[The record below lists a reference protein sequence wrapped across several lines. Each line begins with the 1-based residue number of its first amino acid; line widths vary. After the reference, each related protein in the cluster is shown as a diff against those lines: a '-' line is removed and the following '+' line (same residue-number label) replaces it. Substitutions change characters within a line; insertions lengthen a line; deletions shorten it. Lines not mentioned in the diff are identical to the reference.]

1 MTIEKR
7 CGIINIENER
17 KVVKTMKNFSFEKNK
32 NIYIIRY
39 KEWELY
45 VDIEKEIII
54 NNKTGEIIDY
64 ETMRT
69 TIFEDLIEACD
80 KKQFLSFI
88 SPITKTMMKEIQT
101 SMEINILQII
111 GSQKEK
117 KFFFSKM
124 RKKDKLY
131 FLAISNP
138 NLNISLDYSG
148 DIPEGFVD
156 FCLKN
161 DITVNINSYNS
172 FQLSKKNKDYPED
185 VRLLVAQFD
194 RMIDD
199 SELPKEYIIKILRCY
214 KNSLLK
220 YGEYAIDGCYK
231 LSNTFNSVAKYPE
244 LIKLIDNQSS
254 FALVAKAVSKNYKL
268 LKDKEQQEQIEK
280 SQKRIKEL
288 EALTYKDYCF
298 IVPTTLKELIDE
310 GEQQHNCVGFY
321 YNDFMSVGNVF
332 IYFIRKKNEPEK
344 SYITCRFD
352 MYTKET
358 VEARYKFNDEV
369 SKEEDKK
376 AILKSSEFIKK
387 IIETEEVKNDKR
399 VTAKMI
405 AADDLP
411 VDEILATWTF

>member
-1 MTIEKR
+1 
-7 CGIINIENER
+7 
-17 KVVKTMKNFSFEKNK
+17 MKNFSFEKNK

-39 KEWELY
+39 KEWELCM
-45 VDIEKEIII
+45 DIEKEIIV
-54 NNKTGEIIDY
+54 NGKTGEIIDY
-64 ETMRT
+64 NAMRT
-69 TIFEDLIEACD
+69 IVFEDLAEACD

-88 SPITKTMMKEIQT
+88 SPITKTMMEEIQT

-117 KFFFSKM
+117 NFFFSKM

-131 FLAISNP
+131 SLAISNP

-185 VRLLVAQFD
+185 VRLLAAQFD
-194 RMIDD
+194 KMIDN

-220 YGEYAIDGCYK
+220 YGEYAFDGCHK
-231 LSNTFNSVAKYPE
+231 LSHTFNGVAEYPE

-254 FALVAKAVSKNYKL
+254 FALVAKAVSKNYRL
-268 LKDKEQQEQIEK
+268 LKDKEQQERIEK

-288 EALTYKDYCF
+288 ETLTYKDYCF

-321 YNDFMSVGNVF
+321 YNNFMSEGNVF

-358 VEARYKFNDEV
+358 VEARYKFNGEV
-369 SKEEDKK
+369 FKEEDKK

-411 VDEILATWTF
+411 VNEILATWTF

>member
-1 MTIEKR
+1 
-7 CGIINIENER
+7 
-17 KVVKTMKNFSFEKNK
+17 MKNFSFEKNK

-88 SPITKTMMKEIQT
+88 SSITKTMMKEIQT

-131 FLAISNP
+131 SLAISNP

-172 FQLSKKNKDYPED
+172 FQLSKK
-185 VRLLVAQFD
+185 
-194 RMIDD
+194 
-199 SELPKEYIIKILRCY
+199 IKI
-214 KNSLLK
+214 
-220 YGEYAIDGCYK
+220 I
-231 LSNTFNSVAKYPE
+231 
-244 LIKLIDNQSS
+244 
-254 FALVAKAVSKNYKL
+254 
-268 LKDKEQQEQIEK
+268 
-280 SQKRIKEL
+280 QKML
-288 EALTYKDYCF
+288 DY
-298 IVPTTLKELIDE
+298 
-310 GEQQHNCVGFY
+310 
-321 YNDFMSVGNVF
+321 
-332 IYFIRKKNEPEK
+332 
-344 SYITCRFD
+344 
-352 MYTKET
+352 
-358 VEARYKFNDEV
+358 
-369 SKEEDKK
+369 
-376 AILKSSEFIKK
+376 
-387 IIETEEVKNDKR
+387 
-399 VTAKMI
+399 
-405 AADDLP
+405 
-411 VDEILATWTF
+411 W

>member
-69 TIFEDLIEACD
+69 TIFEACD

-131 FLAISNP
+131 SLAISNP
-138 NLNISLDYSG
+138 NLNYSG

-231 LSNTFNSVAKYPE
+231 LSNAFNSVAKYPE
-244 LIKLIDNQSS
+244 LIKLISS

-405 AADDLP
+405 YQ
-411 VDEILATWTF
+411 